1 MRTLTALLLR
11 RFWLAAR
18 VFRSPTQPPFITKR
32 PSLNRLSNPLSNRRP
47 SRHSNSAGR
56 ADSSSSKV
64 LSLMSNGEVVT
75 NTGAAAAIASPW
87 WLPALHQVSE
97 VAALVL
103 PILGVL
109 WLCTQ
114 IVIKLYQVKHPK

>member
-1 MRTLTALLLR
+1 
-11 RFWLAAR
+11 
-18 VFRSPTQPPFITKR
+18 
-32 PSLNRLSNPLSNRRP
+32 
-47 SRHSNSAGR
+47 
-56 ADSSSSKV
+56 
-64 LSLMSNGEVVT
+64 MSNGEVVT

-87 WLPALHQVSE
+87 WLPALHQISE